1 MVVLLNQLS
10 FFQFVKPSHLFDAA
24 LFFSL
29 LALIFLILT
38 FFVLYKKK
46 HTYRTEQFVEK
57 RFELLIS
64 KAILNDDDDIEE
76 DNIEELQ
83 SLINELPIT
92 DLLNMEEY
100 INIDDEILAEEELS
114 LEEIVNMIRGQS
126 EVEEHEE
133 EEEEEEDETITTSD
147 VLNSVEK
154 LIRYVQQNI
163 RLSRAP
169 VGLVFE

>member
-64 KAILNDDDDIEE
+64 KAILNDDDDIE
-76 DNIEELQ
+76 DFIIPANIERH
-83 SLINELPIT
+83 T
-92 DLLNMEEY
+92 K
-100 INIDDEILAEEELS
+100 NIIKRQYA
-114 LEEIVNMIRGQS
+114 I
-126 EVEEHEE
+126 
-133 EEEEEEDETITTSD
+133 D
-147 VLNSVEK
+147 VLVKAKRSMRGK
-154 LIRYVQQNI
+154 
-163 RLSRAP
+163 A
-169 VGLVFE
+169 G